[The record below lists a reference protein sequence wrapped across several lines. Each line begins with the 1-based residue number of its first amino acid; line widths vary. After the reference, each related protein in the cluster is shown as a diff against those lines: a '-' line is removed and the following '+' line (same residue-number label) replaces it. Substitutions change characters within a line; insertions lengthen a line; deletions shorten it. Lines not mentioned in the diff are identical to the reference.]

1 MIFNDLSELDKEK
14 IEYYIDTW
22 VGKYA
27 SVDPAPLSEIL
38 YTWSYSKRN
47 LYEKFGRN
55 FILKRPVD
63 IHMTS
68 HEKLTRMDNELHKRV
83 FRDFIVAFIDKVSSF
98 DFEYEISSGLR
109 SLVQSSNLSS
119 NTYKGE
125 NFYFIN
131 PVNNK
136 KVQVQNGASI
146 MKILGKL
153 ARDWGLEEEFEVFRN
168 AHSHVIENNHLKGN
182 LCLSIHPLDFMTMS
196 DNDCGWNSCMS
207 WTTDKGTSKQGTVE
221 MMNSRNVVVA
231 YLETSKPFYL
241 NPGDRENC
249 PYTWSNKAW
258 RKLYIV
264 DDDFITGIKDYPFKS
279 SMLDDMVMKW
289 LRELCGNE
297 NYTDSTYNIIPDEE
311 NIINGDTEF
320 FIEFEC
326 GHMYNDFYNNN
337 PFVPMYL
344 SKKLIESAV
353 PTRIQ
358 KKKLFSFGKQNYEK
372 IPTKRIDHLYYDY
385 SGACQCMWCG
395 GNLVA
400 ESDQDLDWEIFDGA
414 LICSDCADACRCSR
428 CSDRVI
434 PGEETYFKGEVLCPW
449 CANIFIRVDDI
460 TGEEDFSSDMELV
473 SVRSID
479 NPDEISIVN
488 ILTTTYDDYD
498 IWDKYLIEDYQYGVR
513 YDGTTSFEYYVF
525 FEELNEKG
533 KELFG
538 VNDVSDLYK
547 KKKN

>member
-27 SVDPAPLSEIL
+27 TVDSAPLSEVL
-38 YTWSYSKRN
+38 YTWSYNKQD

-83 FRDFIVAFIDKVSSF
+83 FSDFIVAFIDKVSSF
-98 DFEYEISSGLR
+98 DFEYEISSSLR
-109 SLVQSSNLSS
+109 SLVQSSSLSS
-119 NTYKGE
+119 NTYRGE

-146 MKILGKL
+146 MKILGRL
-153 ARDWGLEEEFEVFRN
+153 AHGWGLEKEFEVFRN
-168 AHSHVIENNHLKGN
+168 AHSHVVENNHLKGN

-207 WTTDKGTSKQGTVE
+207 WTTNKGTSKQGTVE
-221 MMNSRNVVVA
+221 MMNSRNVVIA

-241 NPGDRENC
+241 NPEDKENC
-249 PYTWSNKAW
+249 PYTWNNKAW

-279 SMLDDMVMKW
+279 FMLNDMVMDW
-289 LRELCGNE
+289 LKELCGSE
-297 NYTDSTYNIIPDEE
+297 NYTDSTYDIIPDEK

-344 SKKLIESAV
+344 GKNLIENAK

-358 KKKLFSFGKQNYEK
+358 KKRLFSFGKQDCEK
-372 IPTKRIDHLYYDY
+372 IPTKYIDNIYYDY
-385 SGACQCMWCG
+385 SGECQCMWCG
-395 GNLVA
+395 GNLVTEA
-400 ESDQDLDWEIFDGA
+400 DWDLDWEIFDGI
-414 LICSDCADACRCSR
+414 LICSDCTNACRCSR
-428 CSDRVI
+428 CSDRIIV
-434 PGEETYFKGEVLCPW
+434 GEETYFKDEVLCPW
-449 CANIFIRVDDI
+449 CANVFIRVDDI
-460 TGEEDFSSDMELV
+460 TGEEDFSSNMEFV

-479 NPDEISIVN
+479 SPDEVSFVN
-488 ILTTTYDDYD
+488 ILTTTYDDD
-498 IWDKYLIEDYQYGVR
+498 DVWEKYLVEDYQYGVL
-513 YDGTTSFEYYVF
+513 YEGMSFEYYVF
-525 FEELNEKG
+525 FEELNEEG

-538 VNDVSDLYK
+538 INDVSDLYK